1 MSILLRLSL
10 GTIAYVAMYSWH
22 PKVTQ
27 IVWVIFYQTV
37 KSFWMPQV
45 YPVESRDAALFSTV
59 DSSKEPPKPSL
70 FSMTLA
76 VRFPCASRCA
86 EFSSHTH
93 DSAFDESEK
102 EGHDIRLTYI
112 DRRIKRI

>member
-1 MSILLRLSL
+1 
-10 GTIAYVAMYSWH
+10 
-22 PKVTQ
+22 
-27 IVWVIFYQTV
+27 
-37 KSFWMPQV
+37 
-45 YPVESRDAALFSTV
+45 
-59 DSSKEPPKPSL
+59 
-70 FSMTLA
+70 MTFA

-112 DRRIKRI
+112 DRRIKENINTCKMTDEVIKASSISTTPRPLF